1 MGQQRT
7 HWYSTQLTLLSA
19 GFYFGVNLPLEP
31 SGHCGCYPRRCCS
44 NAAEGRTAQSLGQN
58 NRSPSA
64 PAKSCREMEKQAINR
79 LNNWLEET
87 ANNRRGRSSAGWVRV
102 GPLGWRLT
110 VFSTT
115 NFKYGGSKHFNHGC
129 RFLSHHRLF
138 MLSFQK
144 PPSERL
150 ASSRPT
156 LDLGGLGT
164 VTAEEDGAK
173 ALNQQ
178 IQQLQ

>member
-1 MGQQRT
+1 
-7 HWYSTQLTLLSA
+7 
-19 GFYFGVNLPLEP
+19 
-31 SGHCGCYPRRCCS
+31 
-44 NAAEGRTAQSLGQN
+44 
-58 NRSPSA
+58 
-64 PAKSCREMEKQAINR
+64 
-79 LNNWLEET
+79 
-87 ANNRRGRSSAGWVRV
+87 
-102 GPLGWRLT
+102 
-110 VFSTT
+110 
-115 NFKYGGSKHFNHGC
+115 
-129 RFLSHHRLF
+129 

-156 LDLGGLGT
+156 LDWGGLGT